1 MTNEQLQRGKEI
13 QAELKNIHA
22 YISDICWLLDR
33 GITQGSVGIEA
44 VGTSCFRRINAN
56 PETIKA
62 FLKDVL
68 NAHKSRKKTLEEEFD
83 KL

>member
-1 MTNEQLQRGKEI
+1 MTKEQLQRGKEI
-13 QAELKNIHA
+13 QAELNNIYE
-22 YISDICWLLDR
+22 YISDIRWLLDR
-33 GITQGSVGIEA
+33 GIKQGSVGIEA

-56 PETIKA
+56 PEMIEA

-68 NAHKSRKKTLEEEFD
+68 NAHKCRKKKLEEEFE